1 MKRIMLTK
9 YGFVRSPEDDFS
21 DDGNYFTCYRVGNV
35 RVSKLVA
42 DGDAY
47 ISASLDGQLPYD
59 QYRKLSYYQE
69 LDRLN
74 GVPADTITEEDIQRL
89 YEACISYEKEYN
101 DALKNVV
108 FPTLEQL
115 KSHAKELNAIY
126 DKNVIEIE
134 QLLKDVAPKLL
145 LTIPDYELKNL
156 KSYYK
161 SLTTQ
166 AIGEDY
172 LQRILNTAYSI
183 TWLTRDPDTWYYQQC
198 KEILTKY

>member
-21 DDGNYFTCYRVGNV
+21 DDGNYFTCYKVGNV
-35 RVSKLVA
+35 RVSKLVC
-42 DGDAY
+42 DGNAY
-47 ISASLDGQLPYD
+47 IAARLDGELPYD
-59 QYRKLSYYQE
+59 QYSKLSYYRE

-74 GVPADTITEEDIQRL
+74 GVPTSTVTEEDIQRL

-115 KSHAKELNAIY
+115 KAHAEKLNAVYVDHI
-126 DKNVIEIE
+126 IEIE
-134 QLLKDVAPKLL
+134 HLLKELAPQLL
-145 LTIPDYELKNL
+145 LTISDYEFKNL

-161 SLTTQ
+161 SLITQ
-166 AIGEDY
+166 KIGEEY
-172 LQRILNTAYSI
+172 LKGILNTAYSI
-183 TWLTRDPDTWYYQQC
+183 SWLTRDPDTWYYQQC
-198 KEILTKY
+198 KEILAKY

>member
-21 DDGNYFTCYRVGNV
+21 DDGNYFTCYKVGNV

-47 ISASLDGQLPYD
+47 ISATLDGQLPYD
-59 QYRKLSYYQE
+59 QYSKLSYYRE

-74 GVPADTITEEDIQRL
+74 GVPASTVTEEDIQRL

-115 KSHAKELNAIY
+115 KAHAEKLNAVYVDHI
-126 DKNVIEIE
+126 IEIE
-134 QLLKDVAPKLL
+134 HLLREVAPQLL
-145 LTIPDYELKNL
+145 LTAPDYEFKNL

-166 AIGEDY
+166 KIDEEY
-172 LQRILNTAYSI
+172 LKRILNTAYSI
-183 TWLTRDPDTWYYQQC
+183 SWLTQDPDTWYYQQC
-198 KEILTKY
+198 KEILAKY